1 MGAHLIRFP
10 DRETRIR
17 AIRAFRTVRIAYV
30 CFPEHVMGVTDEHIS
45 ALKKAKIPII
55 YVSKKPSR
63 KGKHASTVQS

>member
-30 CFPEHVMGVTDEHIS
+30 CLPGDVFGVTDEHHA
-45 ALKKAKIPII
+45 ALKKAKIPFI
-55 YVSKKPSR
+55 YVSKKTLP
-63 KGKHASTVQS
+63 